1 MPPTNATAL
10 RNDYQSSRRVQ
21 VGRAL
26 LASMLAALSF
36 GISGGVAQVSTLTAD
51 SASDATYTFTLRPYG
66 GEAFTLNYNE
76 GATGTTTT
84 KATGIAALINADG
97 RVNGWVRASSSSAVV
112 TITALQKGVAGSFTL
127 ADSDAKLTSA
137 DVTTAVDYD
146 QIQFG
151 CAVAYDSS
159 DASRV
164 YNPKTARATAQVTT
178 VTPANV
184 TNNEIYTI
192 NIVCDTNGDG
202 IDEIYPIPYQDGSAT
217 AQRLVEGLAAAV
229 NAAMPANSIVATE
242 DNSVLTLTSEVAGLP
257 FRVTAT
263 VTDDA
268 GAAATGTLAVATS
281 TANVPHAFVGV
292 AQCQDYPEMQ
302 ASSGSYSA
310 YWDGGKGHQ
319 CPVVLSGLVLV
330 RLDDDVTSIAIGDPV
345 AFRVDNSGTGEVFGS
360 FRNAKSTT
368 DTCTLPAYRA
378 RWADGQVL
386 TDASGL
392 KCALLQLI

>member
-1 MPPTNATAL
+1 MPTNATAL
-10 RNDYQSSRRVQ
+10 RYDYQSNRRVQ

-26 LASMLAALSF
+26 LASMLAALTF

-66 GEAFTLNYNE
+66 GEAYTLNYNE

-159 DASRV
+159 DPTRV
-164 YNPKTARATAQVTT
+164 YNPKTARAVAKVMT
-178 VTPANV
+178 VTP
-184 TNNEIYTI
+184 TNPTNDETYTLTI
-192 NIVCDTNGDG
+192 RCDTNGDG
-202 IDEIYPIPYQDGSAT
+202 VQEVYTWTYKDAAAT
-217 AQRLVEGLAAAV
+217 AQRWVEAFTAAV
-229 NAAMPANSIVATE
+229 NTSMPANSIVATE
-242 DNSVLTLTSEVAGLP
+242 NNSVLTLTSEVAGLD
-257 FRVTAT
+257 FAVEATAM
-263 VTDDA
+263 DDA
-268 GAAATGTLAVATS
+268 GGAATGTVAVATG
-281 TANVPHAFVGV
+281 TANTPHSFAGV
-292 AQCQDYPEMQ
+292 VQCQDYPEMQ
-302 ASSGSYSA
+302 ASSGAYSA
-310 YWDGGKGHQ
+310 YWDGNKGQQ
-319 CPVVLSGLVLV
+319 CPVILSGLVLV

-345 AFRVDNSGTGEVFGS
+345 AFRVDNSGAGEVFGS

-368 DTCTLPAYRA
+368 DTCTLPSTRA
-378 RWADGQVL
+378 RWVDGQVL